1 MVTTR
6 WLSPSNSSTSSQ
18 ANVFNA
24 KKKTSDVGELYF
36 YGDIG
41 DFFFDGISPTAV
53 ASALKDMPE
62 AKELHIRINSPGGS
76 VFDGIA
82 IYNLLHNHPARKVV
96 HIDSLAASIA
106 SYIAMVGNERI
117 MASNAQLMI
126 HKAWTFMAGN
136 ADDLAAAASQLKELD
151 TTLVDMYAARTKL
164 PRKEIEDMLA
174 AETWMKAGVAKSKGF
189 VNTIEDMES
198 EPVDS
203 MSRVLSKFKNT
214 PKDLV
219 AKCSESRVLVAK
231 MQKRVL
237 KNRASSGVNQ

>member
-1 MVTTR
+1 M
-6 WLSPSNSSTSSQ
+6 
-18 ANVFNA
+18 FNA
-24 KKKTSDVGELYF
+24 KKRNGDVGELYL

-53 ASALKDMPE
+53 ASALKDMSE
-62 AKELHIRINSPGGS
+62 VKEIHVRINSPGGS

-82 IYNLLHNHPARKVV
+82 IHNMLHQHKARKIV

-106 SYIAMVGNERI
+106 SYIAMVGNERV
-117 MASNAQLMI
+117 MASNAQLMV

-136 ADDLAAAASQLKELD
+136 ADDLEAGAAQLKELD
-151 TTLVDMYAARTKL
+151 ATLIDMYVAKTKL

-189 VNTIEDMES
+189 VNTIEDMET
-198 EPVDS
+198 EAVDT
-203 MSRVLSKFKNT
+203 MSRVLGKFKNT
-214 PKDLV
+214 PKELREQ
-219 AKCSESRVLVAK
+219 CSASRTLVAK

-237 KNRASSGVNQ
+237 QIRASSGVTR